1 MRDMPLSHTVL
12 LAVLWCAAV
21 FAFVGSDFMKFENA
35 GHVLR
40 QTRISA
46 ALGELRRV
54 LQFEMDRGEMLAG
67 VGGADVLLRS
77 FAAENDGVSHVAVYD
92 KTTGKALFSTAETAA
107 LPPALREK
115 CAKSDFTQ
123 ENGDGEIVGMTISN
137 AFDQTEGCVVAAYD
151 LHGVQKMR
159 EAMISTAFKYAL
171 RLAVVGILACFL
183 LYFATRFSALEK
195 SRQIQLYVA
204 AFFCFLAFAGV
215 LKMNFSA
222 MTLSFLKDLRP
233 EIELKAKTAAAGVA
247 NAVGRAV
254 ESGESLKSVN
264 GMEAWLNDTRRDNP
278 EILFILVTDKTG
290 RVLYET
296 GSVAEAFDADARTG
310 KIALRAG
317 YYNTAVPVGDGDKT
331 AGWVQIGV
339 RERIFD
345 EKDF

>member
-35 GHVLR
+35 GRVLR
-40 QTRISA
+40 QTRIDA
-46 ALGELRRV
+46 ASGELRRV
-54 LQFEMDRGEMLAG
+54 FQFEMDRGESLAG

-77 FAAENDGVSHVAVYD
+77 FAAENDGVADVAVYD
-92 KTTGKALFSTAETAA
+92 KTTGKALFSVAGTAE
-107 LPPALREK
+107 LPPALRDK
-115 CAKSDFTQ
+115 CGKSDFTL
-123 ENGDGEIVGMTISN
+123 ENEDGEIAGRTISN
-137 AFDQTEGCVVAAYD
+137 AFHQIEGCVAAFYD
-151 LHGVQKMR
+151 LRGVQKMR

-171 RLAVVGILACFL
+171 RLAVVGVLACFL
-183 LYFATRFSALEK
+183 LYLTTRFSALE
-195 SRQIQLYVA
+195 RTRRIQLYVA

-222 MTLSFLKDLRP
+222 MTLSFLADLRP
-233 EIELKAKTAAAGVA
+233 EIELKAKTAAVGVA
-247 NAVGRAV
+247 TAVRRAV

-264 GMEAWLNDTRRDNP
+264 GMDAWLNAARRDNP

-290 RVLYET
+290 RVLYES